1 MIFINEILLTTPII
15 IAVANNYYS
24 LIKSFKKPPSN
35 LVDPSLKTIQSF
47 HVRASEKS
55 SYILLS
61 VNVYL
66 NAKYIAAFII
76 GNIQN
81 LMVPHLPY

>member
-1 MIFINEILLTTPII
+1 MIFFNEILLTIPII

-55 SYILLS
+55 SYLLLS
-61 VNVYL
+61 VNAYL
-66 NAKYIAAFII
+66 NAKYMAASII

>member
-1 MIFINEILLTTPII
+1 MIFINEILLTIPIN

-24 LIKSFKKPPSN
+24 LIKSFEKPPSN
-35 LVDPSLKTIQSF
+35 LLDPSLITTQSF
-47 HVRASEKS
+47 HVRTSEKS

-76 GNIQN
+76 GNNQN
-81 LMVPHLPY
+81 FLVPHLPY

>member
-1 MIFINEILLTTPII
+1 MIFINEILLTIPIN

-24 LIKSFKKPPSN
+24 LIKSFEKPPSN
-35 LVDPSLKTIQSF
+35 LFDPSLKAIQGF

-76 GNIQN
+76 DNIQN
-81 LMVPHLPY
+81 LMVLRLPY

>member
-1 MIFINEILLTTPII
+1 MIFINEILLTIPII

-61 VNVYL
+61 VNAYL
-66 NAKYIAAFII
+66 NAKYMAALII

>member
-1 MIFINEILLTTPII
+1 MIFINEILLTIPIN
-15 IAVANNYYS
+15 IAVANNYHL
-24 LIKSFKKPPSN
+24 LIKSFEKPPSN
-35 LVDPSLKTIQSF
+35 VLDPSLKTIQSF
-47 HVRASEKS
+47 HVRATEKT

-61 VNVYL
+61 VNVYI

>member
-1 MIFINEILLTTPII
+1 MIFINEILLTIPINI
-15 IAVANNYYS
+15 VVASNYYS
-24 LIKSFKKPPSN
+24 LIKSFEKPPSN
-35 LVDPSLKTIQSF
+35 LFDPSLKAIQSF

-61 VNVYL
+61 VNVSL
-66 NAKYIAAFII
+66 NAKYIAVFII

-81 LMVPHLPY
+81 LMALCLPY